1 MSLFDETRY
10 YEDNSFFADVF
21 ATDENGHLSAPVVI
35 GLIILASMLV
45 GLALVFM
52 DAVL

>member
-10 YEDNSFFADVF
+10 YEDNGFFADVF
-21 ATDENGHLSAPVVI
+21 ETDENGHLEPAVVI
-35 GLIILASMLV
+35 GAIILASLLV

-52 DAVL
+52 DAAL